1 MTHSHS
7 VGSFSSRR
15 MDEKPRGLSE
25 FMELIVYYQG
35 LPEGKSLKTVLE
47 NLNQMNELGQY
58 G

>member
-1 MTHSHS
+1 
-7 VGSFSSRR
+7 

-25 FMELIVYYQG
+25 FMEFTVYYQG
-35 LPEGKSLKTVLE
+35 LSEGKSMKTVLE

>member
-1 MTHSHS
+1 
-7 VGSFSSRR
+7 

-25 FMELIVYYQG
+25 FMEFIVYYQG
-35 LPEGKSLKTVLE
+35 LPEGKSMKTVLE